1 MSIAPSDT
9 PVNPPHDLSV
19 LNWTHRLSRLGPDF
33 FTPLQPTPLA
43 APTWAARNEALRTEL
58 GWPAALFDETHLHAF
73 GGNALMAGSMP
84 LATVYSGHQFGQWA
98 GQLGDG
104 RAIWL
109 GEAQSDQGPQEIQL
123 KGAGRTPY
131 SRGGDGRAVLR
142 SSIREYL
149 CSEAMHGLGIPT
161 TRALCLVAS
170 PEPVRRETLETA
182 AVVARVAPSFLRF
195 GHFEHFS
202 AQGDTDNLR
211 TLADHVIAHHLPQ
224 CRERAA
230 LWQGNVYAALL
241 DEVQERTAKLLAQ
254 WQAVGFCHGVM
265 NTDNMSL
272 LGLTIDYGPF
282 QFMDG
287 FDPAHICNHSDH
299 QGRYAYGRQP
309 NVAYWNLYCLAQALA
324 PLIDDHDMTLQVL
337 EVYKTLFPRCL
348 GDAMRAKLG
357 LVGDLA
363 PESEREAD
371 WTLVE
376 DVMQHMAAE
385 KVDFTVFWRQ
395 LSQAVALQS
404 KNATLTDAGWSSVTD
419 LVLDRP
425 RLLAWLARYSER
437 AGQGSL
443 AGMGQ
448 QMLRTNPKFV
458 LRNHLAEIA
467 IRQAQLGDF
476 SEIEVLHN
484 LLKSPFDEHTGF
496 ETYADLPPDW
506 AGQLEISCSS

>member
-1 MSIAPSDT
+1 MHSAHLNPPSPADGAPS
-9 PVNPPHDLSV
+9 V
-19 LNWTHRLSRLGPDF
+19 LAWTHRLTQLGPQF
-33 FTPLQPTPLA
+33 FTRLQPTPLA
-43 APTWAARNEALRTEL
+43 APRWAARNDALRAEL
-58 GWPAALFDETHLHAF
+58 GWPAEIFDDDHLQALA
-73 GGNALMAGSMP
+73 GNALMEGSDP

-109 GEAQSDQGPQEIQL
+109 GEATSKQGPQEIQL

-161 TRALCLVAS
+161 TRALSLVAS
-170 PEPVRRETLETA
+170 PEPVRREEIESA

-202 AQGDTDNLR
+202 AQGDTDSLR
-211 TLADHVIAHHLPQ
+211 TLADHAMTHHLPE

-337 EVYKTLFPRCL
+337 EGYKTLFPRYL

-376 DVMQHMAAE
+376 DLMQFMASE
-385 KVDFTVFWRQ
+385 KVDFTLFWRE
-395 LSQAVALQS
+395 LSQAVAQPS
-404 KNATLTDAGWSSVTD
+404 PKDIAAPVRWSRITD

-425 RLLAWLARYSER
+425 RLLDWLARYTAR
-437 AGQGSL
+437 AGVDHL
-443 AGMGQ
+443 PAMGQ
-448 QMLRTNPKFV
+448 HMLRTNPKFV
-458 LRNHLAEIA
+458 LRNHLAEVA
-467 IRQAQLGDF
+467 IRQAKAGDF
-476 SEIEVLHN
+476 FEIDTLYN
-484 LLKSPFDEHTGF
+484 LLQSPFDEHPGF
-496 ETYADLPPDW
+496 EAYAALPPDW